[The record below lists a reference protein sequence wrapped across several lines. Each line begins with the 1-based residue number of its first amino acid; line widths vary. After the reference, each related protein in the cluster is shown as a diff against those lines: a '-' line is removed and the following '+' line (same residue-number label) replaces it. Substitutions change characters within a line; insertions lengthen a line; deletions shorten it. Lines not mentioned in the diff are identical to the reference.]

1 MLATLALLL
10 GLPLA
15 LASEP
20 QSCTSL
26 VPITFNSTTIPQL
39 LGQWFYIAGASR
51 YPPHLAEL
59 RAVTFE
65 AFSFSP
71 GSHKDELNITE
82 IIRMNETCV
91 VRNFSKIQVFHE
103 NSTLVHVGKSDCL
116 HLSQL
121 MITGVASMA
130 RLIQSDKDLLI
141 LNHINIDSPN
151 LSLSA
156 RTPNVSKEHL
166 EEFKAHLQ
174 CLGFTE
180 QEVFYASTEHACPL
194 PGDEDN
200 ADPQLG

>member
-1 MLATLALLL
+1 LTLFL

-15 LASEP
+15 LCTEP
-20 QSCTSL
+20 QSCSPL
-26 VPITFNSTTIPQL
+26 IPVTFNSSTIPQL

-51 YPPHLAEL
+51 YPPHLEEM

-71 GSHKDELNITE
+71 GSHEDELNVTE

-91 VRNFSKIQVFHE
+91 VRNSSKVQVFQQ
-103 NSTLVHVGKSDCL
+103 NSTLVHVDNN
-116 HLSQL
+116 
-121 MITGVASMA
+121 GVTSMA

-141 LNHINIDSPN
+141 LNHISIDFPS

-156 RTPNVSKEHL
+156 RTPNVSKEHM

-180 QEVFYASTEHACPL
+180 EEVFYTS
-194 PGDEDN
+194 
-200 ADPQLG
+200 

>member
-1 MLATLALLL
+1 LTLFL

-15 LASEP
+15 LATEP
-20 QSCTSL
+20 QSCAPL
-26 VPITFNSTTIPQL
+26 VAVTFDNNTIPQL

-71 GSHKDELNITE
+71 SSHKDELNITE

-91 VRNFSKIQVFHE
+91 VRNSSKTQVFQQ
-103 NSTLVHVGKSDCL
+103 NSTLVHVDDN
-116 HLSQL
+116 
-121 MITGVASMA
+121 GVVSMA

-141 LNHINIDSPN
+141 LNHINTDFPN

-156 RTPNVSKEHL
+156 RTPNVSKEHM

-180 QEVFYASTEHACPL
+180 EEVFYTS
-194 PGDEDN
+194 
-200 ADPQLG
+200 

>member
-1 MLATLALLL
+1 LTLFL

-15 LASEP
+15 LAT
-20 QSCTSL
+20 QSCAPL
-26 VPITFNSTTIPQL
+26 VPVTFDSTTIPQL

-71 GSHKDELNITE
+71 GSHEDELNITE

-91 VRNFSKIQVFHE
+91 VRKSSRIQVFQQ
-103 NSTLVHVGKSDCL
+103 NSTLVHVDDN
-116 HLSQL
+116 
-121 MITGVASMA
+121 GVVSTA
-130 RLIQSDKDLLI
+130 RLIQSDRDLLMV
-141 LNHINIDSPN
+141 NHINIDSPN

-156 RTPNVSKEHL
+156 RTPSVSKEHM
-166 EEFKAHLQ
+166 EEFKAHLK

-180 QEVFYASTEHACPL
+180 QEVFYAS
-194 PGDEDN
+194 
-200 ADPQLG
+200 

>member
-1 MLATLALLL
+1 MLATLTLLL

-15 LASEP
+15 LATEP
-20 QSCTSL
+20 QSCAPL
-26 VPITFNSTTIPQL
+26 VPVTFNSTTVPQL

-71 GSHKDELNITE
+71 GSHEDELNITE

-91 VRNFSKIQVFHE
+91 VRNFSKIQVSQE
-103 NSTLVHVGKSDCL
+103 NSTLVHVDDK
-116 HLSQL
+116 
-121 MITGVASMA
+121 GVASTA

-156 RTPNVSKEHL
+156 RTPNVSKEHM

-194 PGDEDN
+194 PRGEDN

>member
-1 MLATLALLL
+1 HSQEMLATLTLLL

-15 LASEP
+15 LATEP
-20 QSCTSL
+20 QSCAPL
-26 VPITFNSTTIPQL
+26 VPVTFNSTTVPQL

-71 GSHKDELNITE
+71 GSHEDELNITE
-82 IIRMNETCV
+82 IIRMWMLTSGE
-91 VRNFSKIQVFHE
+91 I
-103 NSTLVHVGKSDCL
+103 L
-116 HLSQL
+116 LSPSL
-121 MITGVASMA
+121 PVDDKGVASTA

-156 RTPNVSKEHL
+156 RTPNVSKEHM

-194 PGDEDN
+194 PRGEDN

>member
-1 MLATLALLL
+1 LTLFL

-15 LASEP
+15 LATEP
-20 QSCTSL
+20 QSCAPL
-26 VPITFNSTTIPQL
+26 VPVTFDNSTIPQL

-71 GSHKDELNITE
+71 GSHEAELNITE

-91 VRNFSKIQVFHE
+91 VRNSSKVQVFHH
-103 NSTLVHVGKSDCL
+103 NSTLVHVDEKE
-116 HLSQL
+116 
-121 MITGVASMA
+121 VASMA
-130 RLIQSDKDLLI
+130 RLIQGDKDLLI

-156 RTPNVSKEHL
+156 RTPNVSKEHM
-166 EEFKAHLQ
+166 EEFRAHLQ
-174 CLGFTE
+174 CLGFSE
-180 QEVFYASTEHACPL
+180 EDVFYTS
-194 PGDEDN
+194 
-200 ADPQLG
+200 

>member
-1 MLATLALLL
+1 LTLFL

-15 LASEP
+15 LATEP
-20 QSCTSL
+20 QSCAPL
-26 VPITFNSTTIPQL
+26 IPVTFDNTTIPQL

-71 GSHKDELNITE
+71 SSHEDKLNVTE

-91 VRNFSKIQVFHE
+91 VRNSSTIQVFQQ
-103 NSTLVHVGKSDCL
+103 NSTLKHVDDN
-116 HLSQL
+116 Q
-121 MITGVASMA
+121 VASIA

-141 LNHINIDSPN
+141 LNHINIDFPN

-156 RTPNVSKEHL
+156 RTPNVSKEHM
-166 EEFKAHLQ
+166 EEFKALLH

-180 QEVFYASTEHACPL
+180 EEVFYTS
-194 PGDEDN
+194 
-200 ADPQLG
+200 

>member
-1 MLATLALLL
+1 
-10 GLPLA
+10 
-15 LASEP
+15 
-20 QSCTSL
+20 
-26 VPITFNSTTIPQL
+26 QL

-51 YPPHLAEL
+51 YPPHLEEL

-71 GSHKDELNITE
+71 GSHEDELNIIE

-91 VRNFSKIQVFHE
+91 VRNSSKVLVFQQ
-103 NSTLVHVGKSDCL
+103 NSTLMHVDDKEVVS
-116 HLSQL
+116 
-121 MITGVASMA
+121 TA

-141 LNHINIDSPN
+141 LNHINIDFPS

-166 EEFKAHLQ
+166 EEFRSHLQ

-180 QEVFYASTEHACPL
+180 EEVFYTS
-194 PGDEDN
+194 
-200 ADPQLG
+200 